1 MKARRSRNLKERDSF
16 KELDGFNGSS
26 SRLGI
31 ERWGR
36 AGGISELMMLGVKP
50 FWVVS
55 GSRLKPMIF
64 TVMVTPLKKVK
75 ELGFGLFNGL
85 FS

>member
-1 MKARRSRNLKERDSF
+1 MKTGWGRNLEEQDSF
-16 KELDGFNGSS
+16 KALDGFNGSS
-26 SRLGI
+26 SHL
-31 ERWGR
+31 ERWER
-36 AGGISELMMLGVKP
+36 EGGISEPMMVEVNP

-75 ELGFGLFNGL
+75 EFGFGLLNGL
-85 FS
+85 FT